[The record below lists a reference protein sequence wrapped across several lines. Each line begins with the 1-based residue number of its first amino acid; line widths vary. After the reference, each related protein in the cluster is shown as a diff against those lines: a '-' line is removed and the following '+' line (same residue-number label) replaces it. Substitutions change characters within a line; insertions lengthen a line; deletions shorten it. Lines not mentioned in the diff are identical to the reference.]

1 KRRNVPSGK
10 PAARP
15 TVQLLTFATV
25 SPSPLAAAVGAR
37 AAALA
42 WATRGSVC
50 AGWATLLPIQ
60 PRMATKQARKNATR
74 NIPNP
79 SLRNRISAPQSRHGP
94 LNLDTLM
101 GALWQELGARPLGI
115 GPGFC
120 HAIERA
126 EATRVSLPLPPPGH
140 SAWGRSK
147 GNKF

>member
-1 KRRNVPSGK
+1 
-10 PAARP
+10 
-15 TVQLLTFATV
+15 
-25 SPSPLAAAVGAR
+25 
-37 AAALA
+37 
-42 WATRGSVC
+42 
-50 AGWATLLPIQ
+50 
-60 PRMATKQARKNATR
+60 
-74 NIPNP
+74 
-79 SLRNRISAPQSRHGP
+79 SAPQSRHGP

-147 GNKF
+147 GNKFFNTLYFLPRRGVFNWAPSYGRRTRVMPAGKGKSFFSQVRLVGAIGACPLARTGPCSRWLRQRSRSSTG